1 MDVPQL
7 GESSFLIT
15 IFLLSGCATCAQ
27 ICSEMSECFSFLTQC
42 AFEDKDMVKASLNV
56 KLTKFIRVTS
66 AQESGRLVIRS
77 ESVFHPQFQ
86 DLSFN
91 YSEGF
96 TLLCFP
102 SVFISFVISNSL

>member
-15 IFLLSGCATCAQ
+15 IFLLSGCATCTQ

-66 AQESGRLVIRS
+66 AQESGGIVIPS

-91 YSEGF
+91 YLEGF
-96 TLLCFP
+96 TSFCFP
-102 SVFISFVISNSL
+102 SVCISFVISHSL

>member
-15 IFLLSGCATCAQ
+15 IFLFSGCATCTQ
-27 ICSEMSECFSFLTQC
+27 ICSEMSECFSFLTHC

-66 AQESGRLVIRS
+66 AQESGGIVIPS

-91 YSEGF
+91 YLEGF
-96 TLLCFP
+96 TSFCFP
-102 SVFISFVISNSL
+102 SVCISFVISHSL